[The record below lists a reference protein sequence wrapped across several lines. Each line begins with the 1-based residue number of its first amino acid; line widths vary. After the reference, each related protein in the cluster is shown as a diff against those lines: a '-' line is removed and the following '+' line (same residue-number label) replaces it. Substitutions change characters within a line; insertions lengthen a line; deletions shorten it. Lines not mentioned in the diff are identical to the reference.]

1 LKRVKL
7 EKHIKLVGGGT
18 PSKKK
23 SEYWNGDIPW
33 ASVKDF
39 KSKNLIETIDKIT
52 KEGLENS
59 SSKLV
64 EKGNLIIATR
74 MAVGK
79 AVMTEIDVAINQDL
93 KAVYTS
99 DDLDNKYLQYFFD
112 SQTDYFERTGKGATV
127 KGIKIGDIQNLE
139 IPLPTLSEQK
149 AIVAKLD
156 RAQRL
161 IDIDREMLA
170 KYDELIQSVFLE
182 MFGEDL
188 KEKRNTKTL
197 KEIAEF
203 IDYRG
208 QSPDKAESGIP
219 LITAKNVKEAYL
231 NEDPKEYMNVNSFED
246 WMTRGVPKPG
256 DVLFTTEAPLGN
268 VCIIPRLE
276 KFAIAQ
282 RLICF
287 QLSKDVIAEYLMYY
301 LLSDFAKF
309 ELDKRA
315 TGSTAKGIGSARLKK
330 VPVVIPELEKQ
341 ENFKNLYQKI
351 IKEKVIIEK
360 SLKKSEEL
368 FSSLVQGV
376 FG

>member
-1 LKRVKL
+1 LRRVKL

-23 SEYWNGDIPW
+23 PEYWNGDIPW

-39 KSKNLIETIDKIT
+39 KSKNLADTVDKIT

-99 DDLDNKYLQYFFD
+99 GDLDTKYLQYFFD

-139 IPLPTLSEQK
+139 IPLPSLSEQK

-182 MFGEDL
+182 MFGDPVRNEKGWEVKPLKKLGDIQTGKTPSTKNDDFFKGDIPFVTPSDL
-188 KEKRNTKTL
+188 GENSIYPTRFLSNDGLDNSRKVRKGTTLVCCIGATIGKVGMTKKISGFNQQINSIEWNNYFVLDEVGYQGMRFYKNEITKNAKSTTL
-197 KEIAEF
+197 PILKK
-203 IDYRG
+203 
-208 QSPDKAESGIP
+208 S
-219 LITAKNVKEAYL
+219 L
-231 NEDPKEYMNVNSFED
+231 FENLVFPVFD
-246 WMTRGVPKPG
+246 R
-256 DVLFTTEAPLGN
+256 DLQ
-268 VCIIPRLE
+268 E
-276 KFAIAQ
+276 KFAQIYYQ
-282 RLICF
+282 VSTEKEEI
-287 QLSKDVIAEYLMYY
+287 SK
-301 LLSDFAKF
+301 S
-309 ELDKRA
+309 
-315 TGSTAKGIGSARLKK
+315 
-330 VPVVIPELEKQ
+330 Q
-341 ENFKNLYQKI
+341 
-351 IKEKVIIEK
+351 
-360 SLKKSEEL
+360 KKSEEL